1 MIKLLKKNDL
11 IFFILKSFQ
20 SLFKKIINKIII
32 YSGLDE
38 RISKIETSLVYKLQ
52 PKIFPWQTLCLNGQ
66 ENRKK
71 IITKILTKIKFDL
84 IVETGT
90 EYGFSTKYFS
100 QFSNKIMSIEKSK
113 PIFFMAKNNLI
124 GEKNIKLILNDS
136 KNLNLILN
144 NEDINPESEST
155 VFFYLDAHAED
166 DYPLIEEI
174 SLILNKFKNFILVI
188 DDFEIPGDDGYG
200 YDSYRGRKLNI
211 KFIKKLLSKKEYIFF
226 PNVHSSNETGRLRG
240 YVLITNNEDFK
251 QTLNT
256 IKEISIFD
264 L

>member
-1 MIKLLKKNDL
+1 MIKLLKKYDF
-11 IFFILKSFQ
+11 IFFIVKSIQ
-20 SLFKKIINKIII
+20 SLFKKIINKIIN
-32 YSGLDE
+32 YSGLDS
-38 RISKIETSLVYKLQ
+38 RISQIETSLVYKLQ
-52 PKIFPWQTLCLNGQ
+52 QKNFPWQELCLNGQ

-71 IITKILTKIKFDL
+71 IITEILTKIKFDC

-100 QFSNKIMSIEKSK
+100 QFSNNIISVEKSK
-113 PIFFMAKNNLI
+113 PVFFIANHNLI
-124 GEKNIKLILNDS
+124 EEKNIKLILNDS

-144 NEDINPESEST
+144 SQNIDLDSKSN

-174 SLILNKFKNFILVI
+174 SFILNKFKNFILVI
-188 DDFEIPGDDGYG
+188 DDFEVPGDDGYG
-200 YDSYRGRKLNI
+200 YDSYKGRKLNI
-211 KFIKKLLSKKEYIFF
+211 KFIRKLLSKKENVFF
-226 PNVHSSNETGRLRG
+226 PNIHSSNETGRLRG
-240 YVLITNNEDFK
+240 YVLITNNEDFR